1 MEFFGMG
8 PLEIVLILIVA
19 LIAIGPGKLPQFAR
33 NLNKVISTFR
43 KAALDLTA
51 EVTKELKDEEIAEK
65 QPSRQKELGKDNT
78 EKVAENEA
86 KDNTR

>member
-33 NLNKVISTFR
+33 NLSKGIRTFR

-51 EVTKELKDEEIAEK
+51 EVAKELKDEEIAEK
-65 QPSRQKELGKDNT
+65 QPSRQKEQEKDNT
-78 EKVAENEA
+78 ETVAENEA
-86 KDNTR
+86 KDSTR